1 MSVQE
6 YYRELEKGMIRCG
19 VVEEDED
26 KVVHFS
32 GGLNQNIQDI
42 IDYKEYD
49 SIQHLFQLAMLA
61 DKIQRHNLFHIF
73 FIVND
78 CHVLIIIDGGSFN
91 NLVNS
96 EVVKKLGLTTR
107 AYPHPYNI

>member
-6 YYRELEKGMIRCG
+6 YYQELQKGMLHCG

-26 KVVHFS
+26 KMVCFY
-32 GGLNQNIQDI
+32 GALNKNIQGI

-61 DKIQRHNLFHIF
+61 EKELQGRQWSANKGATIF
-73 FIVND
+73 APRLSTSNTGAPFSCVPVV
-78 CHVLIIIDGGSFN
+78 HS
-91 NLVNS
+91 NS
-96 EVVKKLGLTTR
+96 
-107 AYPHPYNI
+107 AM